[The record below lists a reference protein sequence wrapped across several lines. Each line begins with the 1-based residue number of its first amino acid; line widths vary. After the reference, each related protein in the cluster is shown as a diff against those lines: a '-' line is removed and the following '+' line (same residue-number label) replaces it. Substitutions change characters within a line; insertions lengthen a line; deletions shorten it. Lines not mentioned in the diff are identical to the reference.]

1 MNALTQIRNAIS
13 SIATPAQWLIDYIG
27 GDRTESGVRIDHYTS
42 LTIPTVWQAVK
53 VISGDVGQLPL
64 SRYRREGDDG
74 RVHEKDPLMEI
85 RPNKSMT
92 PLKFKETLQ
101 AHALMLGNGYALI
114 NRTSRRGQ
122 IGEILVLDPRHV
134 TPEHNS
140 QNELIYKY
148 QDIKP
153 DGEFVF
159 KTYKAD
165 DIVHI
170 RGLGFDGLLGYSV
183 VALARECFGMAKAAE
198 NHGATFFKNYA
209 TPQGILKFPGGKPK
223 QETVE
228 QTREDWTQMQS
239 GENKHKVGMLWGG
252 AEFTPLSFTNEEAQF
267 LQSREFQRTEIASW
281 FNLPPHKVGDLSR
294 ATFTNIEEQNRDYLT
309 TSLMYWL
316 VTWQEECSD
325 KLLSD
330 REKDQGYYYE
340 FNTSAL
346 LKGDTQSRFEAY
358 GKGIQ
363 DGWLNRNEVRIKENM
378 NPVEGLDEY
387 LVPLN
392 MSAVG
397 SQEEFSNDSTQDET
411 SNIIEAAVTGI
422 VRMEGNRI
430 VKTSETAKNFTEAVD
445 KFYAQFADKL
455 WELIEPMGA
464 TVATLDAYI
473 AKSKHIWSE
482 ITGGCTKSELTGA
495 IEQINGE
502 WSSRAGELTRLIIED
517 RNNAKEADTPE
528 DE

>member
-1 MNALTQIRNAIS
+1 MNALTQVRNAIS
-13 SIATPAQWLIDYIG
+13 SIASPAMWLIDYIG
-27 GDRTESGVRIDHYTS
+27 GNKTESGVRIDHYTS

-64 SRYRREGDDG
+64 SRYRTDG
-74 RVHEKDPLMEI
+74 NNGRIHDKDPLMEV
-85 RPNKSMT
+85 RPNNSMT

-101 AHALMLGNGYALI
+101 AHALILGNGYGLI
-114 NRTSRRGQ
+114 NRTSRRGR
-122 IGEILVLDPRHV
+122 IGEVFVLDPRKV
-134 TPEHNS
+134 TPDHNS

-148 QDIKP
+148 HDVKPNGDIIDEIYNP
-153 DGEFVF
+153 R
-159 KTYKAD
+159 
-165 DIVHI
+165 DILHV
-170 RGLGFDGLLGYSV
+170 RGLGYDGLMGYSV

-228 QTREDWTQMQS
+228 QTREDWTKMQS
-239 GENKHKVGMLWGG
+239 GEDRHKVGMLWGG

-316 VTWQEECSD
+316 VTWQEECTD

-330 REKDQGYYYE
+330 QEKDRGYYYE
-340 FNTSAL
+340 FNTAAL

-358 GKGIQ
+358 GKAIQ

-378 NPVEGLDEY
+378 NPVDGLDEY

-397 SQEEFSNDSTQDET
+397 SQEEFSNDTTQQET
-411 SNIIEAAVTGI
+411 SDIIEAAVTGL

-445 KFYAQFADKL
+445 KFYGQFADKL

-473 AKSKHIWSE
+473 DKSKHIWSE
-482 ITGGCTKSELTGA
+482 IAGGCTQGELTA
-495 IEQINGE
+495 AVEDINGE
-502 WSSRAGELTRLIIED
+502 WSKRAKELTNLIIED
-517 RNNAKEADTPE
+517 RNNENETDTPE